1 MGAGRKVGTHS
12 AIEKYGCKMDRS
24 PQKQPAKDRILL
36 AIPVIGM
43 IVGLAILAWPIVT
56 DWLTTYQTDQIVQS
70 ITSTSSGELTAEQ
83 EESYEQAV
91 LYNENLAGQLTEEQP
106 LPYEQQL
113 ATDDTGAMA
122 WIEIPKISVKLPIY
136 HGTSDVDLASGVG
149 HIQGTSLPVGGPSTH
164 TVLSAHSGMQT
175 ARMFDDIRQLVPGD
189 LFAIHVLG
197 KEIVYEVTGS
207 EVVLPDDTSSFEI
220 QQGQDLCTLVTCTPY
235 GINDHRLLVHAK
247 RTDRTLD
254 EDAGAGPAQYVN
266 RRTSPFLIAFALV
279 LAALIGTL
287 IARKMRKKKKA
298 GSTAKA
304 EQVAVVPAKRGKTAK
319 RNSIIHSFLMRKI
332 GWGQAA
338 AMLAVAAGV
347 AIAASGAYLIW
358 KDAHAERGYQ
368 AISQSDAPKASAE
381 NQTSDDSTA
390 GIDWDALKEE
400 NPDIAAWIQ
409 LPDTVIDYPVMQA
422 ADENPHYYLR
432 HNLWHEWSIGGNP
445 YIDHR
450 CTADGQN
457 IIVYGHHMGSIGTM
471 FTPLYDCYRQTEFD
485 AVLANNNLYWSTP
498 DSGTTEL
505 HAVCA
510 MRVDDEYAT
519 VQKFS
524 FEDQNDF
531 QSWIRQ
537 MVSESSA
544 QYSDWE
550 ARTSK
555 ATRAIALVTCSSLW
569 SGSSARTVVL
579 FAGN

>member
-1 MGAGRKVGTHS
+1 MDA
-12 AIEKYGCKMDRS
+12 KMERS
-24 PQKQPAKDRILL
+24 PRKQPAKTRILL

-43 IVGLAILAWPIVT
+43 IVGLAILAWPIAA
-56 DWLTTYQTDQIVQS
+56 DWLATYQTDQIVQS
-70 ITSTSSGELTAEQ
+70 ITSTSSGELTEEQ
-83 EESYEQAV
+83 EESYRQAV
-91 LYNENLAGQLTEEQP
+91 LYNESLSGQLTEEQP

-113 ATDDTGAMA
+113 ATDDTSAMA

-136 HGTSDVDLASGVG
+136 HGTSEDDLASGVG

-175 ARMFDDIRQLVPGD
+175 ARMFDDIRRLAPGD

-197 KEIVYEVTGS
+197 KELVYEVTGS
-207 EVVLPDDTSSFEI
+207 EVVLPEETGSFEI

-235 GINDHRLLVHAK
+235 GINDHRLLVHAH

-254 EDAGAGPAQYVN
+254 DAATAGPAEYVN
-266 RRTSPFLIAFALV
+266 RRTSPFLLAFALV
-279 LAALIGTL
+279 LSALIGTL
-287 IARKMRKKKKA
+287 VSRKLRRKKPSVTKA
-298 GSTAKA
+298 APAVGA
-304 EQVAVVPAKRGKTAK
+304 EAEKGAPSAKRGTSLRSMMK
-319 RNSIIHSFLMRKI
+319 RRI

-338 AMLAVAAGV
+338 AMLAVAAGLAV
-347 AIAASGAYLIW
+347 AASGAYFIW

-368 AISQSDAPKASAE
+368 AISLNDAPKISADQS
-381 NQTSDDSTA
+381 NDDSDDR
-390 GIDWDALKEE
+390 IDWDALKAE

-422 ADENPHYYLR
+422 SDENPHYYLR
-432 HNLWHEWSIGGNP
+432 HDLWHGWSIGGNP

-485 AVLANNNLYWSTP
+485 ALLANNDLYWSTP
-498 DSGTTEL
+498 DGGTIAL

-524 FEDQNDF
+524 FDDQSAFHD
-531 QSWIRQ
+531 WIKQ
-537 MVSESSA
+537 MVSESSV

-550 ARTSK
+550 ARTSA